1 MLELTL
7 ISRILRRTNRLTD
20 QGKYELM
27 MCWERDVLFTRC
39 QRGKEFLLPCVK
51 KEHMKQPQSSKGPSN
66 LCVCHG
72 HNLQ

>member
-27 MCWERDVLFTRC
+27 MCWERNVVFY
-39 QRGKEFLLPCVK
+39 
-51 KEHMKQPQSSKGPSN
+51 
-66 LCVCHG
+66 
-72 HNLQ
+72 